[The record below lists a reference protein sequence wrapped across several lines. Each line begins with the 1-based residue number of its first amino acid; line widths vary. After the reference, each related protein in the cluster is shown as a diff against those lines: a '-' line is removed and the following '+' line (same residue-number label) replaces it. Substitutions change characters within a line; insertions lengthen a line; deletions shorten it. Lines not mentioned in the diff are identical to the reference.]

1 MGAYTSSLVGHLII
15 DENGRELS
23 SAIADQLTRL
33 REMKAVDP
41 NKIHFKLWRL
51 LEFEVIG
58 RDAIH
63 AGKPY
68 MVFGAA
74 FLVLFSVFLY
84 STQFIGIDR
93 FISLLAR

>member
-1 MGAYTSSLVGHLII
+1 MAILNIG
-15 DENGRELS
+15 ENGRELS
-23 SAIADQLTRL
+23 SAFTESRFEAWK
-33 REMKAVDP
+33 MKAGDP

-51 LEFEVIG
+51 VEFEVG
-58 RDAIH
+58 GLDAIH
-63 AGKPY
+63 EGKPY

-84 STQFIGIDR
+84 STQYIGIDR